1 MEIKIVDGFV
11 WFVVTNQ
18 AKEVFNTGLF
28 ELYVLF
34 KDGSESS
41 VHDFGSIDDAI
52 EFALNGDGLEIVI
65 EGGYINTK

>member
-1 MEIKIVDGFV
+1 MEIKIIHGFV

-28 ELYVLF
+28 ELYVIF
-34 KDGSESS
+34 KDGTESS

-52 EFALNGDGLEIVI
+52 EFALSKGLEIGI
-65 EGGYINTK
+65 EGGFINT

>member
-1 MEIKIVDGFV
+1 MEIKIVNGFV
-11 WFVVTNQ
+11 WFVVTKQ

-28 ELYVLF
+28 ELYVIF

-41 VHDFGSIDDAI
+41 VHDFRSIDDAI
-52 EFALNGDGLEIVI
+52 EFALSKELEIGI